1 MRLELNNIGIIDKA
15 DIKLDGLTVIAGEN
29 DSGKSTVGKVL
40 YALIK
45 TIRWS
50 SNVNDSD
57 DKEKVYI
64 HKFNSYIEKLFHKQ
78 ISKDGSI
85 FFRYKGNDFKIKIKN
100 NICNSFVFPD
110 DYKNDEPKIA
120 TPLFIDSPYIWNLL
134 PSLKTMKSLD
144 DVDFEIMETLKD
156 LYSALNIKLSDNGK
170 IKLNT
175 ITSLI
180 DGKFEEVNLGNFLF
194 K

>member
-1 MRLELNNIGIIDKA
+1 MKLKLNNIGIIDKA
-15 DIKLDGLTVIAGEN
+15 DIKLVGLTVIAGEN

-50 SNVNDSD
+50 SNINDSD

-110 DYKNDEPKIA
+110 D
-120 TPLFIDSPYIWNLL
+120 
-134 PSLKTMKSLD
+134 
-144 DVDFEIMETLKD
+144 
-156 LYSALNIKLSDNGK
+156 
-170 IKLNT
+170 
-175 ITSLI
+175 
-180 DGKFEEVNLGNFLF
+180 
-194 K
+194 